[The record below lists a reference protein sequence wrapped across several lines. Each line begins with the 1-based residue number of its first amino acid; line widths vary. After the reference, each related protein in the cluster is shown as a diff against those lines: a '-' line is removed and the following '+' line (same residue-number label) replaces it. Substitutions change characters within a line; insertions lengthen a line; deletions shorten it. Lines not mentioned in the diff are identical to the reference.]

1 MTRSEEEGVCGAHPI
16 CESAHIHFDF
26 EVKEEEVKSSWFY
39 PEPMHSTAANLAH
52 NDEDLTAPRLGP
64 AAVAAQS

>member
-1 MTRSEEEGVCGAHPI
+1 MRLDLKRREGVCGAHPI

-39 PEPMHSTAANLAH
+39 PEPMHSTAAGQS
-52 NDEDLTAPRLGP
+52 R
-64 AAVAAQS
+64 AQ